1 MALIS
6 DEMLVAQTLAG
17 DMSAF
22 EEIVDRYKNTV
33 FAIVYRMLGQYQ
45 EAEDVAQDV
54 FLTVYQKLYQF
65 DQTKKF
71 APWINRIAVNT
82 SISTLRKKNKVITI
96 NFDEAYIYDNKNDAA
111 HYNPE
116 KVYERKEILDEIKS
130 AIEELPESYKTVI
143 ILRYQMDYSNQEIAD
158 ILEVSRENVEVKVHR
173 ARKALRKIIIKKWD
187 QRGAARELPTN
198 KSVPY

>member
-6 DEMLVAQTLAG
+6 DEMLVAQTLEG
-17 DMSAF
+17 DISAF

-65 DQTKKF
+65 DQSKKF

-96 NFDEAYIYDNKNDAA
+96 NFDEAYIYDNKNDTA

-116 KVYERKEILDEIKS
+116 KVYERKEILDEIKN

-158 ILEVSRENVEVKVHR
+158 ILEISRENVEVKVHR
-173 ARKALRKIIIKKWD
+173 ARKALRKIIVQKWD
-187 QRGAARELPTN
+187 KRGAAHELPSN